1 MLTAAFART
10 AAAAAAASSS
20 RQVVVRAASASAAA
34 AARAT
39 RASSFLPQASAAAA
53 ARLSPPSLFAV
64 RTYASSGGP
73 SVEDIE
79 KRIRDVLASFE
90 KVKASA
96 ITPSASFTSDLGLDS
111 LDAVEVVMAIEEEF
125 NIEIPDEEADNIT
138 TVQQAIDYVSHAP
151 EAV

>member
-1 MLTAAFART
+1 MIAAAFSRT
-10 AAAAAAASSS
+10 ALRAAAASTS
-20 RQVVVRAASASAAA
+20 RQVAGRGLPVAASSSSTSLFAAG
-34 AARAT
+34 RVAT
-39 RASSFLPQASAAAA
+39 QLPAASSLV
-53 ARLSPPSLFAV
+53 AV
-64 RTYASSGGP
+64 RTYASGGGP

-79 KRIRDVLASFE
+79 KRIKDVLASFE
-90 KVKASA
+90 KVKPNA